1 MVSILGFFKKPPHPT
16 LESTANIFLK
26 TTCLTLHLYMLVVP
40 SEQSKSKTESQLYLG
55 GLK

>member
-40 SEQSKSKTESQLYLG
+40 SEQSKKE
-55 GLK
+55 